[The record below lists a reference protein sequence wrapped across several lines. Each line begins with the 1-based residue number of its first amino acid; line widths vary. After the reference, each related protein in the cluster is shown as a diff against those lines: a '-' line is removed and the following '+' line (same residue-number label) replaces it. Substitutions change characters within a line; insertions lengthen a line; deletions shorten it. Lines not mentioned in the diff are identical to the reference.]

1 MTHRRRSALILACLL
16 CTVALGCGGSTP
28 APETKAA
35 APALAPA
42 PAAPLRV
49 LASNGVREAMQA
61 VQKQIETEIGR
72 PLNAEFSTAIGLK
85 RRIDEGE
92 TFDVIVLTP
101 SIVDDLEAKG
111 IVAKGTRVDIA
122 RTGVGVGAPAN
133 APKSDVST
141 PAALKRTIL
150 AAKTVAY
157 TAEGQSRA
165 TVDKALASLGI
176 ADAVAKKAM
185 VTGPG
190 EGPAAVAAGKADL
203 VMTLISEIL
212 VPGVQLLGPFPEQM
226 QTYIVF
232 TAAKSAKATDPAAD
246 ALVHALAG
254 PVLAQSLK
262 DHALEPLSH

>member
-1 MTHRRRSALILACLL
+1 M
-16 CTVALGCGGSTP
+16 
-28 APETKAA
+28 
-35 APALAPA
+35 
-42 PAAPLRV
+42 
-49 LASNGVREAMQA
+49 
-61 VQKQIETEIGR
+61 
-72 PLNAEFSTAIGLK
+72 NAEFSTAIGLK

-111 IVAKGTRVDIA
+111 VVAKNTRVDIA
-122 RTGVGVGAPAN
+122 RTGVGVGVPAN
-133 APKSDVST
+133 APKADVST
-141 PAALKRTIL
+141 PEGLKRTIL

-165 TVDKALASLGI
+165 TVDKALATLGI
-176 ADAVAKKAM
+176 ADVVAKKAM

-190 EGPAAVAAGKADL
+190 EGPASVAAGKADL

-232 TAAKSAKATDPAAD
+232 TAAKHAKATDPAAD

-254 PVLAQSLK
+254 PVLARETSIMAATQAGLFTPLGQGDVDIAGVVS
-262 DHALEPLSH
+262 ALESRGYDGWYVIEQDTAITDGLPPEGQGPVTQVRTSLDYLRDVVAPTL